1 MCQRESIGVRERA
14 VKICA
19 IAGLMPQASS
29 LLDGLLNEGSGYT
42 PPSVS
47 FLPVLNAYRKL
58 RRTGKIE
65 EYLDKITNAYRSYN
79 SSDILDV
86 YPLNIYIGA
95 LCDTKQFHKALD
107 LLQPGVSM
115 QRFGVDADLV
125 SFNTVLSSSIRR
137 GELKIAN
144 AAADLL
150 IESGLSKDI
159 YTYNALI
166 RVANKS
172 RNRRRALSLIDQ
184 VISSEKMKG
193 DKYFVDNALVP
204 LLDADR
210 FVDAMNLL
218 NSLDVEKHPDKA
230 SDTFSALLLTLC
242 KSERHLGTAKFV
254 LETFILYDSS
264 SKKADPI
271 TRHFNIILDGYK
283 RTGQY
288 SLAVA
293 LIKTMMRNDV
303 KPDGKMDGL

>member
-107 LLQPGVSM
+107 LLQPGVSK

-166 RVANKS
+166 RIANKS
-172 RNRRRALSLIDQ
+172 RNRRRALSLIDH
-184 VISSEKMKG
+184 
-193 DKYFVDNALVP
+193 YAF
-204 LLDADR
+204 
-210 FVDAMNLL
+210 
-218 NSLDVEKHPDKA
+218 
-230 SDTFSALLLTLC
+230 C
-242 KSERHLGTAKFV
+242 
-254 LETFILYDSS
+254 
-264 SKKADPI
+264 
-271 TRHFNIILDGYK
+271 
-283 RTGQY
+283 
-288 SLAVA
+288 
-293 LIKTMMRNDV
+293 
-303 KPDGKMDGL
+303 